1 MGGVGVSAY
10 LSLTGRRR
18 GGRLFE
24 AERLLTFSAFRIG
37 AYSRLGAYSNKYG
50 TQACMYFSWFFLE
63 GRWLFV
69 LVNKNRIL
77 RGKFILLCLVL
88 ASFCVSE
95 GSIKIKEGG

>member
-1 MGGVGVSAY
+1 MHV
-10 LSLTGRRR
+10 
-18 GGRLFE
+18 F
-24 AERLLTFSAFRIG
+24 FMF
-37 AYSRLGAYSNKYG
+37 
-50 TQACMYFSWFFLE
+50 FFLE